1 MPSKALL
8 IVITFVFVLVA
19 CNTKPQAEYYYF
31 GSKKIF
37 SSGKAVKSN
46 TTYSNETGYGFDFEN
61 KDKVQVRSGI
71 NSFANA
77 DVPFYFSVKKPEG
90 NYEVELTFGNPSLAS
105 STNIKA
111 EARRLLLNNYS
122 LNAGESTSKKFVV
135 NVRSPKIDNNREIK
149 LKARE
154 ENYMNWDNRLT
165 LEFSGANV
173 AIQEICIRPIDSIR
187 TLFMAGNSTVTD
199 QDCAPWASWGQM
211 ITAYLDQQIVVAN
224 YAESGEALN
233 TFKARGRLDKIES
246 LLKPGDYLF
255 IEFGHNDQK
264 QQGEGIGPWL
274 SFSNLLIEYIE
285 RARNKGAIPVLIT
298 PTQRRSFNSEGIIE
312 YTHNDYPAAMRKVAN
327 SYKVP
332 LIDLNEMTKK
342 LYESWGPETSKKA
355 FVHFDAKTFPG
366 QNKALADNTHFS
378 PFGAHEVA
386 LCVLKGICDSMLE
399 LEKHIVGFDK
409 NYTPQK
415 PNMPQKWNVPM
426 SPRFE
431 STKPDGN

>member
-1 MPSKALL
+1 MPSKALF
-8 IVITFVFVLVA
+8 VIIAFLFALVS
-19 CNTKPQAEYYYF
+19 CNTNPQSECYYF
-31 GSKKIF
+31 GSKKF
-37 SSGKAVKSN
+37 YSSGTAIQNNAK
-46 TTYSNETGYGFDFEN
+46 YSSETGYGFDFEN
-61 KDKVQVRSGI
+61 IEKVQIKSGT
-71 NSFANA
+71 NSFASA

-90 NYEVELTFGNPSLAS
+90 NYEIELTFGNPTMAS

-111 EARRLLLNNYS
+111 EARRLLLSNYR
-122 LNAGESTSKKFVV
+122 LDAGKTISKKFVV
-135 NVRSPKIDNNREIK
+135 NVRSPKIDNNRKIK

-165 LEFSGANV
+165 LEFSGTNV
-173 AIQEICIRPIDSIR
+173 AIQKICIRTIDSIR
-187 TLFMAGNSTVTD
+187 TLFLAGNSTVTD

-298 PTQRRSFNSEGIIE
+298 PTQRRSFNSNGEIE
-312 YTHNDYPAAMRKVAN
+312 YTHNDYPAAMRKVASN
-327 SYKVP
+327 YKVP
-332 LIDLNEMTKK
+332 LIDLNEITKN
-342 LYESWGPETSKKA
+342 LYESWGPETSKSA
-355 FVHFDAKTFPG
+355 FVHFEANTFPG
-366 QNKALADNTHFS
+366 QDKALADNTHFS
-378 PFGAHEVA
+378 PFGAHEIA
-386 LCVLKGICDSMLE
+386 LCVLKGICDSKLE
-399 LEKHIVGFDK
+399 LEKHIINFDK
-409 NYTPQK
+409 NYTPYK
-415 PNMPQKWNVPM
+415 PNMPQMWKVPM